1 MFIGF
6 EKKSLIG
13 ISIVRG
19 GTILKEV
26 IEELERKNISYELV
40 EHEEVHTISDMEKLG
55 LLDRGYV
62 CKNLFLRNANGKM
75 HFVLSCHHDKEVKL
89 DEVAKKLGS
98 TRLSFGSAERLDKY
112 LKLENG
118 YVSPFGV
125 LNDESKS
132 VIFVFDKE
140 LQGKDRVGFHPN
152 TNKATVFLAFRDIKK
167 IIEDHG
173 NDVVFIRL

>member
-1 MFIGF
+1 MD
-6 EKKSLIG
+6 KVL
-13 ISIVRG
+13 
-19 GTILKEV
+19 
-26 IEELERKNISYELV
+26 EELNKRNIKYELV
-40 EHEEVHTISDMEKLG
+40 EHEEVRTIEDMDKIG
-55 LLDRGYV
+55 LLDKGYV

-75 HFVLSCHHDKEVKL
+75 HFVVSCNHSKDV
-89 DEVAKKLGS
+89 DVQGIAKKLGT

-132 VIFVFDKE
+132 VIFVFDRE
-140 LQGKDRVGFHPN
+140 LQDKDRVGFHPN
-152 TNKATVFLAFRDIKK
+152 TNKATLYLAFKDVKK

-173 NDVVFIRL
+173 NDVVFIKI

>member
-1 MFIGF
+1 MD
-6 EKKSLIG
+6 KVL
-13 ISIVRG
+13 
-19 GTILKEV
+19 
-26 IEELERKNISYELV
+26 EELNKRNIKYELV
-40 EHEEVHTISDMEKLG
+40 EHEEVHTIEDMDKIG
-55 LLDRGYV
+55 LLDKGYV

-75 HFVLSCHHDKEVKL
+75 HFVVSCHHSKDV
-89 DEVAKKLGS
+89 DVQGIAKKLGT

-132 VIFVFDKE
+132 VIFVFDRE
-140 LQGKDRVGFHPN
+140 LQDKDRVGFHPN
-152 TNKATVFLAFRDIKK
+152 TNKATLYLAFKDVKK

-173 NDVVFIRL
+173 NDVVFIKI